1 MQTVFKTL
9 PSSSRITHIDLG
21 GPAGSVQD
29 KIFVAIGS
37 EIQGFTK
44 KGKQFLKFETN
55 LTEEVSTQAK
65 TEYICTLETRKK
77 NQCIWKVKDYMILLF
92 Y

>member
-1 MQTVFKTL
+1 MAFKTL
-9 PSSSRITHIDLG
+9 PSSSKITHVDLA

-55 LTEEVSTQAK
+55 LTEEV
-65 TEYICTLETRKK
+65 RKK
-77 NQCIWKVKDYMILLF
+77 LLNRSRAGLQ
-92 Y
+92 